1 MNYLQLSNFI
11 FVALLIFSISI
22 AGIYLN
28 RKNILILLMCIELI
42 LLSIN
47 LLFVTFSSYLD
58 DAMGLVYTILI
69 ITVAAAES
77 AIGLAILVAL
87 YNIRKTVSI
96 QHINLMK
103 G

>member
-1 MNYLQLSNFI
+1 MYSLTLFNYILIS
-11 FVALLIFSISI
+11 LLIFSISI

-28 RKNILILLMCIELI
+28 RKNILILLMCIEMI

-47 LLFVTFSSYLD
+47 LLLISFSIYLD
-58 DAMGLVYTILI
+58 DAIGLIYTIFI

-77 AIGLAILVAL
+77 AIGLAILVSL

-96 QHINLMK
+96 QYINLMK